1 MLPCVL
7 PMIIHRQ
14 TWIQNKITDS
24 KKTVSDTDTITS
36 WDQKKNVQITGTKK
50 KNVLWCSMPL
60 STIFQLYMYHGSSRL
75 HHLFFI
81 SKTKSSNLYKMIR
94 FQNKI

>member
-24 KKTVSDTDTITS
+24 KKTVSDTDTITC
-36 WDQKKNVQITGTKK
+36 WDQRKNVQITGTKQK
-50 KNVLWCSMPL
+50 MYYGVQCH
-60 STIFQLYMYHGSSRL
+60 FQQYFSYIMAVPDYITYSS
-75 HHLFFI
+75 
-81 SKTKSSNLYKMIR
+81 
-94 FQNKI
+94 

>member
-14 TWIQNKITDS
+14 TWNQNKIPDS
-24 KKTVSDTDTITS
+24 KKTVSDTDTITC

-50 KNVLWCSMPL
+50 KMYYGVQCH
-60 STIFQLYMYHGSSRL
+60 FQQYFSYTCIMAVPDYIIYSS
-75 HHLFFI
+75 
-81 SKTKSSNLYKMIR
+81 
-94 FQNKI
+94 